1 MATDADNLKIQQQIN
16 AVLAERSRI
25 LDAQASRIA
34 DQVELAMQLC
44 KALKCEEVD
53 KTTERIEQLRSSL
66 QSAAKDAGTAGGSI
80 SSAMQDAAAAIA
92 AAAAEAEKLRK
103 KEIAGVEKS
112 LKSLGKFG
120 QGVFGHMVNSVK
132 ALGNGILD
140 AAQFVSSLAL
150 SIINIPI
157 KIFDVLLDKAAELAG
172 NTAIFDAMENVRE
185 QFGDI
190 GKGFGKQVVD
200 GGASIRSSLK
210 DAGLSAA
217 KVFGTGPEG
226 IARSIDASR
235 EMAMALGDAVE
246 ILGEDFD
253 KVAGPLFVLQKGL
266 GLTEENMKGL
276 VIASRLAGRSATD
289 MLKDIQKLS
298 KDMSEKFGMSSK
310 VVARDM
316 AYMLQNTAKYGKLSA
331 AQVAA
336 TVVYVKKLG
345 LEVKQ
350 IEGLVTAFDDF
361 ETAATNASKLAQAF
375 GMNVDAMRM
384 MKEQDPGKR
393 LEMLRVSFAAT
404 GKSIDMMTRQ
414 EKQLLAQ
421 TAGLDEAIVEQALS
435 AKNAGKSYRELSK
448 EAEITAK
455 KQKTQQEMFED
466 LGNNIKRVVE
476 ALDYSGGLLSN
487 FFKGFGE
494 GLARSQN
501 GRKVLYDIVGLL
513 KQVRQLGRLVGDAF
527 AQAFPGVKE
536 MLENLG
542 PLVKTGIKV
551 DDLAAAF
558 KSFFAVLQSDPAK
571 AVSEFIDTFS
581 RGIDNATSL
590 TGPGGA
596 FLQGLKTFSSTVIK
610 IFAGIVDNL
619 GPRIASAIDTLAKVI
634 GDPDG
639 IEAGFKKLAG
649 EGETM
654 FSPLYNAIIR
664 QAPQLWESL
673 KGLITATWDKYGDDI
688 TKFLGLY
695 LGANLGIGIMKYAII
710 GMFAALP
717 GMIAS
722 SMGGGAGEGLLTVI
736 AKKIV
741 NKGLSRAAA
750 GIGGKALGATGIGLA
765 IAAAISASD
774 IDKITGDTLQKKLD
788 NNEIK
793 YSGSIA
799 GGKIAATIVNALT
812 LGFLSDETY
821 TNIAVAMASLQDGI
835 FSLIEKYLGTGI
847 AENISQQFTAN
858 FRMLSGVGDIIF
870 GLITLDLSKL
880 LNGIRG
886 FMFGLTQKL
895 LNLVMAIPVFIANLY
910 AKYWATVIEYGLK
923 AFASISKFSKNLT
936 DSITFDGV
944 KSAIFSILEKKIKE
958 PFVQWMKGFKD
969 FALSFAK
976 QVASPLVTLREGFQ
990 RGLKAFEDNGTNN
1003 EGITNAVIS
1012 QVIPDPGTVKKS
1024 LELSGEAIKGATIE
1038 NLNSLGDEIAPY
1050 IKMTPAQI
1058 DKTTKR
1064 LNEGIVNM
1072 QKIIAGINNEGLV
1085 KMRES
1090 MTVMDTGAITMFRDF
1105 TGQIEELADLSSVVE
1120 GYMIKAMNSY
1130 VAMSNIIG
1138 AAAATADGTDRFVS
1152 EYRSGMVTYVE
1163 KVITELRE
1171 LDTLLDDITISSLDG
1186 TIDSLNS
1193 KLLVNNKQIKIEN
1206 KPINIK
1212 LNIGISFK
1220 AEDFTKNIF
1229 AVAGK
1234 LVKDGNTTLQDF
1246 TNTTY
1251 KEYEKEHKLD

>member
-16 AVLAERSRI
+16 AVLAERSRM

-34 DQVELAMQLC
+34 DQVELALQLC

-53 KTTERIEQLRSSL
+53 KTTERIDQLRSSL
-66 QSAAKDAGTAGGSI
+66 QAAAKDAGTAGGSI
-80 SSAMQDAAAAIA
+80 SSAMRDAADAIA
-92 AAAAEAEKLRK
+92 AAAAAAEKLRE
-103 KEIAGVEKS
+103 KEIAEVEKS

-150 SIINIPI
+150 AIINIPI

-210 DAGLSAA
+210 DVGLSAA

-235 EMAMALGDAVE
+235 EMAVALGDAVE

-253 KVAGPLFVLQKGL
+253 KVAGPLFILQKGL

-289 MLKDIQKLS
+289 MLKDIEKLS
-298 KDMSEKFGMSSK
+298 TDMSKKFGMSSK

-466 LGNNIKRVVE
+466 LGNNIKRVIE

-501 GRKVLYDIVGLL
+501 GRKVLYDLVGLL

-551 DDLAAAF
+551 EDLATAF

-571 AVSEFIDTFS
+571 AVSNFIDTFS
-581 RGIDNATSL
+581 SGIENATSL

-649 EGETM
+649 EGKSM
-654 FSPLYNAIIR
+654 FSPLYEAIVR

-673 KGLITATWDKYGDDI
+673 KGLIATTWDKYGDDI

-710 GMFAALP
+710 GIFAALP

-722 SMGGGAGEGLLTVI
+722 SIGGGAGESLLTVI

-741 NKGLSRAAA
+741 DKGLGKSIA

-774 IDKITGDTLQKKLD
+774 IDKITGDALQKKLD
-788 NNEIK
+788 SGEIENT
-793 YSGSIA
+793 GADA
-799 GGKIAATIVNALT
+799 GGKMAATILNALT
-812 LGFLSDETY
+812 LGLLSDDTY
-821 TNIAVAMASLQDGI
+821 TMFAIAAAKMFDGI
-835 FSLIEKYLGTGI
+835 LSFVKDIFGPNMVEYIGLT
-847 AENISQQFTAN
+847 
-858 FRMLSGVGDIIF
+858 LSGVFALFSGFGDLIM
-870 GLITLDLSKL
+870 GLLTLDFEKIITGLGKIL
-880 LNGIRG
+880 GGI
-886 FMFGLTQKL
+886 FE
-895 LNLVMAIPVFIANLY
+895 LVANSVANLLMMVGGNLIDFGRFLVKK
-910 AKYWATVIEYGLK
+910 ALK
-923 AFASISKFSKNLT
+923 VRDFVEEAISSRGASLGNAAADWFIKTFEGFVPAIMSSVNKIGDSVSKSFEALKKKVFKPLNEEDT
-936 DSITFDGV
+936 
-944 KSAIFSILEKKIKE
+944 SILPPSANGSNSTTDAILQS
-958 PFVQWMKGFKD
+958 VQPNVGFID
-969 FALSFAK
+969 DQLALTS
-976 QVASPLVTLREGFQ
+976 
-990 RGLKAFEDNGTNN
+990 
-1003 EGITNAVIS
+1003 
-1012 QVIPDPGTVKKS
+1012 
-1024 LELSGEAIKGATIE
+1024 EAIKGATIE

-1058 DKTTKR
+1058 DKTTKS
-1064 LNEGIVNM
+1064 LNEGIANM

-1090 MTVMDTGAITMFRDF
+1090 MTAMDTGAITMFRDF
-1105 TGQIEELADLSSVVE
+1105 TGQIEALADLSDEVE
-1120 GYMIKAMNSY
+1120 GHMVKAMNSY
-1130 VAMSNIIG
+1130 AAMSNIIG
-1138 AAAATADGTDRFVS
+1138 AAAATADGTNRFVS
-1152 EYRSGMVTYVE
+1152 EYKSGMVSYVE
-1163 KVITELRE
+1163 KVVTELGE
-1171 LDTLLDDITISSLDG
+1171 LDNLLSDITISSLDG
-1186 TIDSLNS
+1186 TIDTLNN

-1251 KEYEKEHKLD
+1251 KEYEKEHKFD

>member
-53 KTTERIEQLRSSL
+53 KTTERLEQLRSSL
-66 QSAAKDAGTAGGSI
+66 QSAAKDAETAGGSMR
-80 SSAMQDAAAAIA
+80 SATQVITDALLAAR
-92 AAAAEAEKLRK
+92 AEAEKLRK
-103 KEIAGVEKS
+103 EEIAGVEKS
-112 LKSLGKFG
+112 LESLGKFG

-375 GMNVDAMRM
+375 GMNIDAMRM

-393 LEMLRVSFAAT
+393 LEMLRTSFAAT

-501 GRKVLYDIVGLL
+501 GRKVLYDLMGLL
-513 KQVRQLGRLVGDAF
+513 KQIRQLGRDVGNAF

-542 PLVKTGIKV
+542 PLVKSGLAVKV
-551 DDLAAAF
+551 LTDAF

-619 GPRIASAIDTLAKVI
+619 GPRIASAIDTLTKVI
-634 GDPDG
+634 SDPDG

-710 GMFAALP
+710 GIFAALP

-722 SMGGGAGEGLLTVI
+722 SIGGGAGESLLTVI
-736 AKKIV
+736 ARKIV
-741 NKGLSRAAA
+741 DKGLRRSIA
-750 GIGGKALGATGIGLA
+750 GIGGRALGATGIGLA

-774 IDKITGDTLQKKLD
+774 IDKITGDALQKKLD
-788 NNEIK
+788 SGEIENT
-793 YSGSIA
+793 GAVA
-799 GGKIAATIVNALT
+799 GGKMAATILNALT
-812 LGFLSDETY
+812 LGLLSDDTY
-821 TNIAVAMASLQDGI
+821 TMFATAAAKMFDGMLSFVKDI
-835 FSLIEKYLGTGI
+835 FGPIMV
-847 AENISQQFTAN
+847 ENIGLV
-858 FRMLSGVGDIIF
+858 LSGVFALFSGFGDLIM
-870 GLITLDLSKL
+870 GLLTLDFEKIITGFGKVLG
-880 LNGIRG
+880 GISE
-886 FMFGLTQKL
+886 LVA
-895 LNLVMAIPVFIANLY
+895 NLFTNLPMLIANYL
-910 AKYWATVIEYGLK
+910 VDFVRFILK
-923 AFASISKFSKNLT
+923 KISKAWDFVKEGWNSGGVSIANAFGDSLIKTFEGFVPAIMGSFNRIGDSVSKSFEALKKKVFKPLNEEDT
-936 DSITFDGV
+936 
-944 KSAIFSILEKKIKE
+944 SILSSPANESNSMTDAVLQS
-958 PFVQWMKGFKD
+958 VQPNVGFID
-969 FALSFAK
+969 DQLALTS
-976 QVASPLVTLREGFQ
+976 
-990 RGLKAFEDNGTNN
+990 
-1003 EGITNAVIS
+1003 
-1012 QVIPDPGTVKKS
+1012 
-1024 LELSGEAIKGATIE
+1024 EAIKGATIE

-1058 DKTTKR
+1058 DKTTKS

-1130 VAMSNIIG
+1130 AAMSNIIG
-1138 AAAATADGTDRFVS
+1138 AAAATADGTNQFVS
-1152 EYRSGMVTYVE
+1152 EYKSGMVSYIE
-1163 KVITELRE
+1163 KVVTELGE
-1171 LDTLLDDITISSLDG
+1171 LDNLLSDITISSLDG
-1186 TIDSLNS
+1186 TIDTLNN

-1251 KEYEKEHKLD
+1251 KEYEKEHKFD

>member
-1 MATDADNLKIQQQIN
+1 MATDAENLRIQQQIN
-16 AVLAERSRI
+16 TVLAERSRM

-34 DQVELAMQLC
+34 DQVELALQLC

-103 KEIAGVEKS
+103 KEIAEVEKS

-120 QGVFGHMVNSVK
+120 QGVFGHMVNSIK

-150 SIINIPI
+150 SIINIPV
-157 KIFDVLLDKAAELAG
+157 KIFDVLINKAAELAG

-210 DAGLSAA
+210 DVGLSAA

-246 ILGEDFD
+246 ILGENFD
-253 KVAGPLFVLQKGL
+253 DVAGPLFVLQKGM

-289 MLKDIQKLS
+289 MLKDIEKLS
-298 KDMSEKFGMSSK
+298 TDMSKKFGMSSK

-350 IEGLVTAFDDF
+350 IEGLVSAFDDF

-393 LEMLRVSFAAT
+393 LEMLRTSFAAT

-435 AKNAGKSYRELSK
+435 AKNAGKSYRQLSTEAELS
-448 EAEITAK
+448 AK
-455 KQKTQQEMFED
+455 RQKSQQEMFED
-466 LGNNIKRVVE
+466 LGNSIKRVVE

-501 GRKVLYDIVGLL
+501 GRKVLYDLVGLL

-551 DDLAAAF
+551 EDLATAF

-571 AVSEFIDTFS
+571 AVSDFIDTFS
-581 RGIDNATSL
+581 SGIENATSL

-649 EGETM
+649 EGKSM
-654 FSPLYNAIIR
+654 FSPLYEAIVR

-673 KGLITATWDKYGDDI
+673 KGLIATTWDKYGDDI

-710 GMFAALP
+710 GIFAALP

-722 SMGGGAGEGLLTVI
+722 SIGGGAGESLLTVI

-741 NKGLSRAAA
+741 DKGLGKSIA

-774 IDKITGDTLQKKLD
+774 IDKITGDALQKKLD

-835 FSLIEKYLGTGI
+835 FSLIEKYLGIGI
-847 AENISQQFTAN
+847 AENISQQFTSS
-858 FRMLSGVGDIIF
+858 FRIFSGLGDIIL
-870 GLITLDLSKL
+870 GLVTLDLAKL
-880 LNGIRG
+880 LNGISAI
-886 FMFGLTQKL
+886 FFGIIQKL
-895 LNLVMAIPVFIANLY
+895 ISLSMTIPTLIINLL
-910 AKYWATVIEYGLK
+910 AKYWSTVFEYVLK
-923 AFASISKFSKNLT
+923 GFASF
-936 DSITFDGV
+936 V
-944 KSAIFSILEKKIKE
+944 KSIENLKNFSLSDAKNAIVLLLDKNIKE
-958 PFVQWMKGFKD
+958 PLMKWWNGFKD
-969 FALSFAK
+969 FALSFEK
-976 QVASPLVTLREGFQ
+976 QVASPLITLREGFQ
-990 RGLKAFEDNGTNN
+990 QGLKAFEDNGTNN

-1058 DKTTKR
+1058 DKTTKS
-1064 LNEGIVNM
+1064 LNEGIANM

-1090 MTVMDTGAITMFRDF
+1090 MTAMDTGAITMFRDF
-1105 TGQIEELADLSSVVE
+1105 TGQIEALADLSGEVE
-1120 GYMIKAMNSY
+1120 GHMVKAMNSY
-1130 VAMSNIIG
+1130 AAMSNIIG
-1138 AAAATADGTDRFVS
+1138 AAAATADGTNRFVS
-1152 EYRSGMVTYVE
+1152 EYKSGMVTYIE
-1163 KVITELRE
+1163 KVVTELRE
-1171 LDTLLDDITISSLDG
+1171 LDKLLDDITVSSLDS
-1186 TIDSLNS
+1186 TIDTLNN
-1193 KLLVNNKQIKIEN
+1193 KLLVNNKEIKIEN

-1234 LVKDGNTTLQDF
+1234 LSKDGNATLQDF
-1246 TNTTY
+1246 TNTTF
-1251 KEYEKEHKLD
+1251 KEFQKDGKIDS